1 MNTMFC
7 LVSRQSMANV
17 LPVLMYKPSYVVL
30 FATPEE
36 KRSADNLQKL
46 FQSKSISVKR
56 IDGLNAY
63 DFTNFKKIVS
73 EELNSSVDETWLNIT
88 GGTKLMALAAY
99 EAFAEKNK
107 RIIYCDTE
115 HQHIITLSPENKI
128 ENLIAEITISDYLLS
143 YGYHI
148 KETKDVS
155 IVTRFY
161 PLLDFILKN
170 KLIQEFISFFQK
182 IRENHIEDDP
192 ESNIQ
197 SINKNF
203 HLYKN
208 FDTYTFLF
216 DPKNKKSFSVS
227 SSQYKSGDWLEYYI
241 YYTLKEKY
249 KLNPLTGVKIVSAKN
264 VENEIDVLV
273 LKDYKLYNYS
283 CKSGKS
289 DDQFDLF
296 QLETLRNI
304 TSGTFGKGIFVTTK
318 KGSKRFLE
326 RAKELNIKTINIS
339 NNQEKLI

>member
-17 LPVLMYKPSYVVL
+17 LPVLMFKPSYVVL

-148 KETKDVS
+148 KETKDLS
-155 IVTRFY
+155 IVTKFY
-161 PLLDFILKN
+161 PLFGFILKN
-170 KLIQEFISFFQK
+170 NLINDFISFYQE
-182 IRENHIEDDP
+182 IREIHFEDHL
-192 ESNIQ
+192 NIQ
-197 SINKNF
+197 IKRKNF

-249 KLNPLTGVKIVSAKN
+249 KLNPLTGVKIVSAEN

-289 DDQFDLF
+289 DNQFDLF

>member
-1 MNTMFC
+1 
-7 LVSRQSMANV
+7 MANV
-17 LPVLMYKPSYVVL
+17 LPVLMFKPSYVVL

-148 KETKDVS
+148 KETKDLS
-155 IVTRFY
+155 IVTKFY
-161 PLLDFILKN
+161 PLFDFILKN
-170 KLIQEFISFFQK
+170 NLINDFISFYQE
-182 IRENHIEDDP
+182 IREIHFEDHL
-192 ESNIQ
+192 NKQIKR
-197 SINKNF
+197 KNF

-227 SSQYKSGDWLEYYI
+227 NSKYKSGDWLEYYI
-241 YYTLKEKY
+241 YYILKGKY
-249 KLNPLTGVKIVSAKN
+249 KLEPLTGVKIISDEN

-289 DDQFDLF
+289 DNQFDLF

-326 RAKELNIKTINIS
+326 RAKELNVKIINVS
-339 NNQEKLI
+339 NHHEQLI